1 MKIEVEVN
9 SDEADELVR
18 LALISAYENSLEYDG
33 EEVHNAYKIVIK
45 QFSEPTQWYKWDG
58 SCPVC
63 GGTEVHKMD
72 CGYKKEYPLKKSKD
86 LTPEDIAS
94 VKGILSDEEAEEF
107 YHRKI
112 AGE

>member
-1 MKIEVEVN
+1 MKVEIEVN

-18 LALISAYENSLEYDG
+18 LALISAYENSLDYDG

-45 QFSEPTQWYKWDG
+45 QFSDPDQWYEWDG

-72 CGYKKEYPLKKSKD
+72 CGYKKEYKL
-86 LTPEDIAS
+86 
-94 VKGILSDEEAEEF
+94 
-107 YHRKI
+107 
-112 AGE
+112 